1 LKRSRI
7 AAGWLLATLA
17 LMGSSLAHATQVTL
31 VGDASVSVARPSTN
45 LGSLANLYVG
55 NGNTAF
61 LQYDLSTL
69 PPGTTAAQI
78 AHATLTLFVN
88 RINTPGPVTLSTV
101 GSAWSES
108 TVNFNNQPSLAGTV
122 TTFTPGAS
130 GIYVSFDVTSVV
142 QGWVTNPASNFGF
155 ELTSGSA
162 NVLFDSKENDETGH
176 PGLLDITITSQGATG
191 ATGATGSTGLIGST
205 GAIGATGSTG
215 LVGST
220 GATGVTGSTG
230 LVGSTGATGAT
241 GSTGLI
247 GSTGATGATGSTGLV
262 GSTGATGAT
271 GGTGLT
277 GNTGATGA
285 TGGTGLTGATGAT
298 GVTGATGATG
308 TIGSVVTYT
317 SSTSYSVGQVVFCT
331 SGGNCPTAQ
340 QGSSY
345 IAIQA
350 TTGTQNP
357 SDTAYWHQIAVAGA
371 NGTNG
376 AAGATGAT
384 GATGPA
390 GSGSL
395 AGFQTSISFTNP
407 GTGTA
412 GTTYYISPNVSPPG
426 AVSSCCTTIV
436 SSTQANFLAAPAS
449 CTVSALNVGVA
460 NYNASAS
467 DITTITVYHASGV
480 GTATA
485 TTMTC
490 AVTTNGTASSC
501 TDTSH
506 TFAVTGGDIL
516 SIGFKESN
524 TAPFN
529 KITVSLICQ

>member
-1 LKRSRI
+1 MKRSRI

-142 QGWVTNPASNFGF
+142 QGWVSNPASNFGF

-230 LVGSTGATGAT
+230 LEGSTGATGAT

-262 GSTGATGAT
+262 GRDRK
-271 GGTGLT
+271 
-277 GNTGATGA
+277 
-285 TGGTGLTGATGAT
+285 
-298 GVTGATGATG
+298 
-308 TIGSVVTYT
+308 SVV
-317 SSTSYSVGQVVFCT
+317 
-331 SGGNCPTAQ
+331 
-340 QGSSY
+340 
-345 IAIQA
+345 
-350 TTGTQNP
+350 
-357 SDTAYWHQIAVAGA
+357 
-371 NGTNG
+371 
-376 AAGATGAT
+376 
-384 GATGPA
+384 
-390 GSGSL
+390 
-395 AGFQTSISFTNP
+395 
-407 GTGTA
+407 
-412 GTTYYISPNVSPPG
+412 
-426 AVSSCCTTIV
+426 
-436 SSTQANFLAAPAS
+436 
-449 CTVSALNVGVA
+449 
-460 NYNASAS
+460 
-467 DITTITVYHASGV
+467 
-480 GTATA
+480 
-485 TTMTC
+485 
-490 AVTTNGTASSC
+490 
-501 TDTSH
+501 
-506 TFAVTGGDIL
+506 
-516 SIGFKESN
+516 
-524 TAPFN
+524 
-529 KITVSLICQ
+529 